1 MLAAGRLLLGELLAA
16 LTPTEPVVIRLD
28 DTIERWW
35 GERIAARGI
44 YCDSVRSSRGHF
56 VKTSGGRFNSNAPAL
71 PGDGYFDLC
80 ISLMAIA
87 QQVSR

>member
-1 MLAAGRLLLGELLAA
+1 MLGELLVA

-28 DTIERWW
+28 DTIDRWW

-44 YCDSVRSSRGHF
+44 YCDSVRLSRGHF
-56 VKTSGGRFNSNAPAL
+56 VKTNGGCFNSNAPAL
-71 PGDGYFDLC
+71 PGDGYFDFF

-87 QQVSR
+87 KQVFR